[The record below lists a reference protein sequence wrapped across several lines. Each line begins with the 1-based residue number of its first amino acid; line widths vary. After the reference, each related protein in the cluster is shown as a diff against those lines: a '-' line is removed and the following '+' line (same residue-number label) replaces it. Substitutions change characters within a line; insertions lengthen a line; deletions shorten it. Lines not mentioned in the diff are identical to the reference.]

1 MSAPQDHQ
9 SAAPEPYESIA
20 WLGGAPGTNGLG
32 AGLFTLLRDCG
43 YFPVPLNLS
52 TVEEETLAEYPT
64 AVLPSRGALDLGDY
78 GSLVV
83 YVLKGG
89 TLITFPEP
97 PTRQPNGAAF
107 RSTFLWPHLPGVAP
121 RTRGS
126 VGSSPLL
133 RRLLGRVGRASE
145 HSILSEA
152 DGLPVPIVGPVAEF
166 PSADQPF
173 VRYGTG
179 YSQPQRSGGP
189 VALRPEVLL
198 RRAGIPIA
206 YRAQI
211 RDGVSTVIG
220 ADPGAA
226 YEANRHPPMSADDLQ
241 RLQQF
246 VVGVFG

>member
-1 MSAPQDHQ
+1 MSAPRDDS
-9 SAAPEPYESIA
+9 SAVPEPYESIA
-20 WLGGAPGTNGLG
+20 WLEGAPGASDLG
-32 AGLFTLLRDCG
+32 AGLLALLRDCG
-43 YFPVPLNLS
+43 YYPVPLDLS
-52 TVEEETLAEYPT
+52 TVDEETLAEYPT
-64 AVLPSRGALDLGDY
+64 AVLPSRGALDLDDY

-83 YVLKGG
+83 YVLRGG
-89 TLITFPEP
+89 SLITFPEP

-107 RSTFLWPHLPGVAP
+107 RSTFLWPHLPGVPP
-121 RTRGS
+121 RPRGS
-126 VGSSPLL
+126 AGVV
-133 RRLLGRVGRASE
+133 RLLQRLFGRQREQPV
-145 HSILSEA
+145 LSEA
-152 DGLPVPIVGPVAEF
+152 DGYAVPITGSVAEF

-198 RRAGIPIA
+198 RRGGTPVA

-220 ADPGAA
+220 VDLGAI
-226 YEANRHPPMSADDLQ
+226 YEANRHPSVAPEDLE